1 MRTKLRLRPEHGFL
15 LAPVY
20 SYGYRL
26 ESLRPNDNTEPVT
39 TSNLPTP
46 EPVRGHS
53 SPSGPMQA
61 AGEAGD

>member
-1 MRTKLRLRPEHGFL
+1 
-15 LAPVY
+15 
-20 SYGYRL
+20 
-26 ESLRPNDNTEPVT
+26 VT